1 MTMPMYWLLID
12 AGNSAMKWVLMTDN
26 GQVGPAHGSL
36 RNSPPAEL
44 MPALAREWID
54 RVNVPVQAAYG
65 CGVAA
70 PVLMRAMEQ
79 AVMKAFALPVHWFES
94 QSSFHHDGVALRNG
108 YRDST
113 QLGVDRWHSLLAARA
128 AHPDRSLVVV
138 TAGTATTVDG
148 VTMDGSFVG
157 GAIAPGVRMMYDGLA
172 RGTANLPFAKG
183 QLAAYPDNT
192 DDAIASGV
200 IGCQLGLIERFVR
213 NFRVEHGEPLVVLA
227 GGYAAHLSPYV
238 GLGTS
243 LPGVI
248 REENLV
254 LRGVYLR
261 ARALAADA
269 APASTAIA
277 AR

>member
-1 MTMPMYWLLID
+1 MTAPMHLLLLD
-12 AGNSAMKWVLMTDN
+12 AGNSALKWVLMTPD
-26 GQVGPAHGSL
+26 GRVGPAHGSA
-36 RNSPPAEL
+36 RNAPPAD
-44 MPALAREWID
+44 MAPALAREWID

-79 AVMKAFALPVHWFES
+79 AVKKAFALPVHWFETQAYFEHEGVRL
-94 QSSFHHDGVALRNG
+94 QSG

-113 QLGVDRWHSLLAARA
+113 QLGVDRWHSLIAARA

-148 VTMDGSFVG
+148 VTMDGFFVG
-157 GAIAPGVRMMYDGLA
+157 GVIAPGVRMMYDALA

-183 QLAAYPDNT
+183 QLVAYPDNT

-200 IGCQLGLIERFVR
+200 IGSQLGLVERFVR
-213 NFRVEHGEPLVVLA
+213 SFRNEHGEPLVILA
-227 GGYAAHLSPYV
+227 GGYAAQLAPYV
-238 GLGTS
+238 GIGTS
-243 LPGVI
+243 LPGVV

-261 ARALAADA
+261 ARALAAA
-269 APASTAIA
+269 ALSGAATATP
-277 AR
+277 

>member
-1 MTMPMYWLLID
+1 MMVPMHWLLLD
-12 AGNSAMKWVLMTDN
+12 AGNSALKWVLMTVD
-26 GQVGPAHGSL
+26 GRVGPAHGSM
-36 RNSPPAEL
+36 RNAPPAEL

-54 RVNVPVQAAYG
+54 RVDVPLQAAYG

-70 PVLMRAMEQ
+70 PVLIRAMEQ
-79 AVMKAFALPVHWFES
+79 AVAQAFALPVQWFET
-94 QSSFHHDGVALRNG
+94 QSYFESGGVSLRNG

-157 GAIAPGVRMMYDGLA
+157 GVIAPGVRLMYDALA

-183 QLAAYPDNT
+183 QLVAYPNNT

-200 IGCQLGLIERFVR
+200 IGCQLGLVERFVR
-213 NFRVEHGEPLVVLA
+213 NFRIEHGEPLVILA
-227 GGYAAHLSPYV
+227 GGYAAQLAPYV

-243 LPGVI
+243 LPGVL

-261 ARALAADA
+261 ARALAADV
-269 APASTAIA
+269 APASTASA
-277 AR
+277 AQ

>member
-1 MTMPMYWLLID
+1 MTAPMHWLLLD
-12 AGNSAMKWVLMTDN
+12 AGNSALKWVLMTVD
-26 GQVGPAHGSL
+26 GRVGPAHGSL
-36 RNSPPAEL
+36 RNAPPSEL
-44 MPALAREWID
+44 MPALAREWIE
-54 RVNVPVQAAYG
+54 RVNVPVQAVYG

-79 AVMKAFALPVHWFES
+79 AVMQAFSLPVQWFET
-94 QSSFHHDGVALRNG
+94 QPFFEHKGITLRNG

-138 TAGTATTVDG
+138 SAGTATTVDG
-148 VTMDGSFVG
+148 VTMDGSFIG
-157 GAIAPGVRMMYDGLA
+157 GVIAPGVRMMFDALA

-183 QLAAYPDNT
+183 KLVAYPNNT

-213 NFRVEHGEPLVVLA
+213 NFRIEHGEPLVILA
-227 GGYAAHLSPYV
+227 GGYAAQLAPYV
-238 GLGTS
+238 GLGTA
-243 LPGVI
+243 LPGVV

-261 ARALAADA
+261 ALAHETDAESTNAADA
-269 APASTAIA
+269 A
-277 AR
+277 